1 MADKDLTF
9 RLFGRDV
16 SASKA
21 LQGVGAQAQ
30 QTARQVEASSKAAS
44 ASTIGLGVA
53 LGNLMT
59 ATAQQAKSMISLGV
73 STANSMQQA
82 GIGFTTLLGSAQ
94 EAGDYL
100 AQLKSF
106 AASTPFEFAG
116 LVDAS
121 RLLLGVGVQADMVI
135 PILTDLG
142 DAAGA
147 LAIDQ
152 ESFGRIMLAVS
163 QSISAGTIKL
173 GDMNQ
178 LMTNGIPA
186 WKLMSEAMGKPVPV
200 LQDMISKGE
209 LLSADVLPKMFA
221 EMHKDYGGAMAQQA
235 QTLGGLWS
243 TLQDTLSQ
251 GMADALQPLIP
262 LLSAGLAG
270 ATKLAEEAAANLGDS
285 LRRNESTIRAWGES
299 FASGIRWVMDHGS
312 ALLDFAEAAAVAI
325 GAYKAMTLAQT
336 LLNVAMSANPVG
348 LIVVGLAALAGAFVL
363 AWKHSETFRKVV
375 AGMFVVLAEQARF
388 AVKVASIAIV
398 TLLQVG
404 ASAASHIPGIGAGIA
419 DSLRSAAASVAGT
432 AQSMD
437 ASIQAIRNK
446 VVSIAVV
453 TQYIE
458 VQGIASGKVAR
469 LQREAGSANA
479 REGRSASAADI
490 KAVQGKSSAPKM
502 PSAIK
507 LPSMGGGGAG
517 AGGGGSSAKS
527 AAREAVAGDLADLAA
542 ALKESRK
549 KAGEAFAKLAG
560 DVSKAGSAAARRI
573 VDSYAKVVLPLAQK
587 YEAIAKSLK
596 AAQDKLAKLR
606 DDAKQ
611 YAADAKRSVVEGS
624 KLGEQESVGG
634 IVNSLRESIS
644 YAQQF
649 AANLA
654 KIKALGADATT
665 IQQLVAA
672 GPKQGLKLGEQ
683 LAATGK
689 SGVAQ
694 VAGLQAQLNAAA
706 NSLGAGASNS
716 MYSAGIAAAQGLV
729 KGLASQQSALAKQMA
744 TLANAMVTAIK
755 RALKIK
761 SPSQVFERV
770 GVYSGAGLVKGLEG
784 QYGAVQSAAGRMMGA
799 IGANGARTAALAA
812 APSTRGGDT
821 IQVYGALID
830 SSDLHRLTQQAR
842 RRQAYV
848 GAA

>member
-147 LAIDQ
+147 LAINQ

-178 LMTNGIPA
+178 LMTNGIPV

-200 LQDMISKGE
+200 LQDMISKGQ

-270 ATKLAEEAAANLGDS
+270 ATKLAEEATVNLWDS

-325 GAYKAMTLAQT
+325 GAYKAMTLAQA

-398 TLLQVG
+398 TLLRVS
-404 ASAASHIPGIGAGIA
+404 ADAASHIPVIGDGIA
-419 DSLRSAAASVAGT
+419 RSLRGAAASVAGT

-437 ASIQAIRNK
+437 ASIQAIRDK

-458 VQGIASGKVAR
+458 VQGIANGKVAK

-517 AGGGGSSAKS
+517 AGGGSSAKS
-527 AAREAVAGDLADLAA
+527 TAREAVAGDLADLAA

-549 KAGEAFAKLAG
+549 KAGEEFAKLAG

-573 VDSYAKVVLPLAQK
+573 VDSYAKIVLPLAQK
-587 YEAIAKSLK
+587 YESIAKSLK

-611 YAADAKRSVVEGS
+611 YAADVKRSVVEGS

-634 IVNSLRESIS
+634 IVNSLKESIS

-649 AANLA
+649 AATLA
-654 KIKALGADATT
+654 KLKALGADATT

-744 TLANAMVTAIK
+744 NLANAMVTAIK
-755 RALKIK
+755 KALKIK
-761 SPSQVFERV
+761 SPSQVFEQV

-842 RRQAYV
+842 RRQANL